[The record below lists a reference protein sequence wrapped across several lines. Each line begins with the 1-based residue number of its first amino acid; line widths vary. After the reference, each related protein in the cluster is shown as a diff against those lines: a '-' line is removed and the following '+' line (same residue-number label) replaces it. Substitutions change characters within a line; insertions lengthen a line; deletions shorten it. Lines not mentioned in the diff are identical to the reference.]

1 MALSQFA
8 ESAAAVNRVV
18 LQHCRSHLDAG
29 HSISL
34 AGKFFNLV
42 ERWILYIIHIL
53 DEICCSRKTR
63 SIDSLIDLKI
73 RKSSFS
79 ESTLSIITL
88 LF

>member
-34 AGKFFNLV
+34 AGKFNLV
-42 ERWILYIIHIL
+42 ERWILYI
-53 DEICCSRKTR
+53 
-63 SIDSLIDLKI
+63 
-73 RKSSFS
+73 
-79 ESTLSIITL
+79 TLMKYAVL
-88 LF
+88 EKLG

>member
-34 AGKFFNLV
+34 AGKFNLV
-42 ERWILYIIHIL
+42 ERWILYISL
-53 DEICCSRKTR
+53 MKYAVRL
-63 SIDSLIDLKI
+63 IDSLIDLKI
-73 RKSSFS
+73 RVRFQKVHYQL
-79 ESTLSIITL
+79 ST
-88 LF
+88 F

>member
-34 AGKFFNLV
+34 AGKFNLV
-42 ERWILYIIHIL
+42 ERWILYIIHII